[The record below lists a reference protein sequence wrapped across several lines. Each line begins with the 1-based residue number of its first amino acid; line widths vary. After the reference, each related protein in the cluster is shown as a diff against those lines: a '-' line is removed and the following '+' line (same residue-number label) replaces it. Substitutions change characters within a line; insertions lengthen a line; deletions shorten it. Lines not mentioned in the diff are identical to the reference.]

1 VAAFIELQ
9 TGEGAWLKLIRLLLS
24 LTALIVVLSVN
35 TSWAWK
41 MASLVALVLV
51 LLLIRFQIQRV
62 GHFHR
67 LRLYDNG
74 NVTLL
79 TEGKAEIPGVLEAV
93 PWATRWISV
102 LSVGRFDRW
111 PRQQLLVCRSRNDR
125 DDYRHMMCWLRLG
138 SLSGSADG
146 ILGPR

>member
-1 VAAFIELQ
+1 
-9 TGEGAWLKLIRLLLS
+9 LIRLLLS
-24 LTALIVVLSVN
+24 LTTLIAVLSVN
-35 TSWAWK
+35 TAWVWK
-41 MASLVALVLV
+41 MASLTALVLV
-51 LLLIRFQIQRV
+51 LLLIRFRMQRV
-62 GHFHR
+62 SHLHC

-79 TEGKAEIPGVLEAV
+79 TEGNNEIPGILETV
-93 PWATRWISV
+93 PWATRWASV

-111 PRQQLLVCRSRNDR
+111 PRQQFLVCRSRNNR

-138 SLSGSADG
+138 NLSRSADG